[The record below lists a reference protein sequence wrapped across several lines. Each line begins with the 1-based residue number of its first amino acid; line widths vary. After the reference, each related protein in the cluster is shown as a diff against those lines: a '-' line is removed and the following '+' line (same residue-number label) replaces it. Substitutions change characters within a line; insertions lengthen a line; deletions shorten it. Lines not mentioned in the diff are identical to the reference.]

1 MTTLEKVVIDNQN
14 IVAVVSESN
23 DRIVVS
29 ESSDRVVVVA
39 GAIGPRGE
47 RGINNIS
54 DAWDVDKSALVD
66 GSLLIYEEATDTW
79 KATNTLQSQIIS
91 AGFF

>member
-1 MTTLEKVVIDNQN
+1 MSNLEKVVIDNTN
-14 IVAVVSESN
+14 IVVVSESN
-23 DRIVVS
+23 SNIVVIS
-29 ESSDRVVVVA
+29 ESTDKVIVAA

-54 DAWDVDKSALVD
+54 DAWDIDKSELVD
-66 GSLLIYEEATDTW
+66 GSILVYEQNTSTW
-79 KATNTLQSQIIS
+79 KASNTLQNQTIS